1 MLLFFLKYNSAKIYL
16 NFCTILSVCLLS
28 ILINFKFENDLIPFN
43 LVKKDLDPI
52 FLKNDSNVYKFANK
66 VKSLNE
72 VKVAST
78 ESGLFPYYSEAK
90 TIDLFGLNTKEFSK
104 RPAGGLFLKNNE
116 FDLIIINTSQFGT
129 LCVDLISALSQSKQ
143 LEPIEYQ
150 NRKVNWDK
158 FTFQLISGIN
168 KDKYNT
174 YIYPFY
180 SRDIKSNNNTF
191 IFINNKSTNF

>member
-1 MLLFFLKYNSAKIYL
+1 M
-16 NFCTILSVCLLS
+16 
-28 ILINFKFENDLIPFN
+28 
-43 LVKKDLDPI
+43 
-52 FLKNDSNVYKFANK
+52 
-66 VKSLNE
+66 
-72 VKVAST
+72 
-78 ESGLFPYYSEAK
+78 FPYYSEAK

-191 IFINNKSTNF
+191 IFINNKSTNFKELNNFILKKAKIVSEFIFLPQINFHHEFALFYYKFLTRIFYD